1 MNYVAAREYL
11 YNYDFESIIT
21 GDKKDTS
28 RYTKVAKMLPLYLE
42 LDSNELSKNNKA
54 ANRIL
59 LNELLDV
66 VISDLFEYGDFDTVL
81 EVSCLLISQFN
92 NMEDIQRRDILF
104 RPFLEKL
111 HSYSSTQDLTMKNG
125 ERLYIIR
132 GAYGKAFKNDE
143 TSWYDDGRREVKL
156 DYFELE
162 AAVQMNII
170 SEDDIHLYLDLVDSK
185 LEQVPADAYI
195 LEEYRGMLG
204 YRLDGMED

>member
-21 GDKKDTS
+21 GNKKDMG
-28 RYTKVAKMLPLYLE
+28 RYTKAAKMLPLYLE
-42 LDSNELSKNNKA
+42 FGSNELSKNNKA

-66 VISDLFEYGDFDTVL
+66 VISDLFEYGDFDAVL

-92 NMEDIQRRDILF
+92 SMEDIQRRDILF

-111 HSYSSTQDLTMKNG
+111 HSYSSAQNLTMKNG
-125 ERLYIIR
+125 ERLYTIR

-143 TSWYDDGRREVKL
+143 TRWYDDGRREIKL

-162 AAVQMNII
+162 DAVNDDTI
-170 SEDDIHLYLDLVDSK
+170 SEDDIDLYLSLIDSK
-185 LEQVPADAYI
+185 LKQFPSDTYI
-195 LEEYRGMLG
+195 LEEYRDMLCS
-204 YRLDGMED
+204 RLEEMEN